1 MHLATMFGLDPK
13 TAIRYAEN
21 ARQLL
26 ITAAEEQDPASSGE
40 LLRVILHVTLGELR
54 LLACPANERLRHAHP
69 GAGMLTVTAPSG
81 TGGTPAAVTDGGGGA
96 GMRRASNRPAGA
108 FLQARSERGPL
119 R

>member
-1 MHLATMFGLDPK
+1 MWPLLQAPSVG
-13 TAIRYAEN
+13 RYADN

-69 GAGMLTVTAPSG
+69 GAGMPTAAPSG
-81 TGGTPAAVTDGGGGA
+81 TGGTQAAVTDGGSGA
-96 GMRRASNRPAGA
+96 DMRRASNRPVGVA
-108 FLQARSERGPL
+108 FTASAM
-119 R
+119 